1 MKTVFN
7 CANIKPLGE
16 YYPQGGNLIMAAPG
30 LYSFWWLGSRKLLM
44 NAQCNVTLKGPGE
57 KPIYLRYDD
66 WFPAE
71 LPHCPLYIGKST
83 NLKKRISQHILIKT
97 KSRIYPKTKN
107 FEKVKPKTSSCQL
120 RTGIE
125 HIFPCEDEPLSL
137 IMKNV
142 GISFCELPEARNV
155 ADRFYLEDYA
165 IGYYRPWF
173 NLDSER

>member
-1 MKTVFN
+1 MD
-7 CANIKPLGE
+7 
-16 YYPQGGNLIMAAPG
+16 
-30 LYSFWWLGSRKLLM
+30 
-44 NAQCNVTLKGPGE
+44 AQLNVTLKGPGE
-57 KPIYLRYDD
+57 KPVHLRYAD
-66 WFPAE
+66 WFPSG

-97 KSRIYPKTKN
+97 ESRVYPKTAN
-107 FEKVKPKTSSCQL
+107 FEKVKPKTTSCQL

-125 HIFPCEDEPLSL
+125 HIFPSVDAPLNL

-142 GISFCELPEARNV
+142 GISFCQLAEAKNV